1 MKSKPKV
8 VLDTNIFINGWLFA
22 EDHGSCSQI
31 MDMID
36 NRKIQLLFAQD
47 TIGEL
52 VYVTKNFARH
62 NIDDVNLQISLLQRV
77 MELFYYST
85 SINTMD
91 TKSLPIA
98 DKYDS
103 MFLKC
108 AIEGKADYLV
118 SDDFK
123 SGMHEIVNDSFQ
135 VVSPNRFEEIV

>member
-1 MKSKPKV
+1 MKSKLKV

-22 EDHGSCSQI
+22 EDHDSCSRI

-52 VYVTKNFARH
+52 VYLIKNFARH
-62 NIDDVNLQISLLQRV
+62 NIDDVNLRISLLQRV

-85 SINTMD
+85 SVNTMD
-91 TKSLPIA
+91 TTTPLIA
-98 DKYDS
+98 DQYDS

-108 AIEGKADYLV
+108 AIEGKADFLV

-123 SGMHEIVNDSFQ
+123 SGMHELENVSFQ
-135 VVSPNRFEEIV
+135 VVGSDRFVEIV